1 MKALGLDL
9 GDKSLGIAISDTQR
23 MFARGVANVRFEADD
38 ETTPL
43 AKTLEMLDNEPV
55 SVIVLGY
62 PKNMDGTIG
71 AQAKKSEVFKSKI
84 QTSRD
89 IEVVLMDERLTSK
102 MANQAMIHGKKQR
115 KKRKASI
122 DQTSAVVLLQNYLD
136 KEKERENY
144 GRQDAESH

>member
-62 PKNMDGTIG
+62 PKNMNGTIG

-144 GRQDAESH
+144 G

>member
-62 PKNMDGTIG
+62 PKNMNGTIG